1 LLLMSSGTLD
11 ALLAAPTRFL
21 FFTGKGGVGKTSLS
35 AATAV
40 ALARRGSRV
49 LLVSTDPA
57 SNLSEVLATPI
68 GSAPRPV
75 NGVSGL
81 DALDIDPEKA
91 ASAYRD
97 RVVGPYRGTLPDQV
111 VANIE
116 EQLSG
121 ACTVEIAA
129 FDEFTALLADPA
141 ATAGYDHVV
150 FDTAPTGH
158 TLRLL
163 ALPGAW
169 TGYLDT
175 NTAGVT
181 CIGPMSGL
189 TQAHE
194 RYRVA
199 LDSLADPAAT
209 TLVLV
214 ARPDLASLE
223 EADRAR
229 HELAALGISNQHL
242 VVNGLFTTSD
252 RDDATARAFADRHA
266 DAMSMIPTK
275 LADLSRDTL
284 PLLAVPPIG
293 ADALANLLAGVSTPT
308 PDREAVFHGATTGLA
323 AIADRIAE
331 RGTGLVMTMG
341 KGGVGKTT
349 IAAALAVELARRG
362 LPVTLSTTDPAAHL
376 SGALAGDAALPENLK
391 VERIDPEAATAAY
404 TAEVLAH
411 AGADLD
417 AGGVAVLEEDL
428 RSPCT
433 AEIAVFR
440 AFATT
445 VGTATDRIVV
455 LDTAPTGHTL
465 LLLDAAQS
473 FQREVE
479 RHQDQTSED
488 ITLLLNRLRDPD
500 YTTLLLVTLA
510 EPTPVHEAAELQD
523 DLARAGIRPAA
534 WVANQTL
541 TATGTRD
548 PILAERARY
557 EQRWLADILD
567 RHDHLAVVAWQPTA
581 PTGAAALA
589 ALVTSPD
596 MVCTP

>member
-1 LLLMSSGTLD
+1 MLD
-11 ALLAAPTRFL
+11 ALLTGPTRFL

-35 AATAV
+35 SATAI
-40 ALARRGSRV
+40 ALARQGRRV

-68 GSAPRPV
+68 GSTPQPV
-75 NGVSGL
+75 NGVHGL
-81 DALDIDPEKA
+81 DALDIDPDA
-91 ASAYRD
+91 AAAAYRD
-97 RVVGPYRGTLPDQV
+97 RVVGPYRGVLPDGV

-129 FDEFTALLADPA
+129 FDEFTALLADPH

-169 TGYLDT
+169 TGFLDT

-189 TQAHE
+189 TQAHD

-199 LDSLADPAAT
+199 LDSLADPALT

-214 ARPDLASLE
+214 TRPEIASLE

-229 HELAALGISNQHL
+229 VELADIGIANQHL
-242 VVNGLFTTSD
+242 IVNGAFSTD
-252 RDDATARAFADRHA
+252 DANDATALALATRQTE
-266 DAMSMIPTK
+266 AMAAIPSGLTE
-275 LADLSRDTL
+275 LSRDTL

-293 ADALANLLAGVSTPT
+293 ADALANLLNGQSTPQT
-308 PDREAVFHGATTGLA
+308 VDSTRFDGATTSLSK
-323 AIADRIAE
+323 IADRVAE
-331 RGTGLVMTMG
+331 RGNGLVMTMG

-349 IAAALAVELARRG
+349 IAAALAVELANRG

-376 SGALAGDAALPENLK
+376 AGALVGGSALPDNLI
-391 VERIDPEAATAAY
+391 VERIDPDAATAAY
-404 TAEVLAH
+404 TAEVLAD
-411 AGADLD
+411 AGAGLD
-417 AGGVAVLEEDL
+417 AGGIAVLEEDL

-440 AFATT
+440 TFATT
-445 VGTATDRIVV
+445 VGTASDRIVV

-473 FQREVE
+473 YQREVE
-479 RHQDQTSED
+479 RHQDQTSD
-488 ITLLLNRLRDPD
+488 DVALLLTRLRNPD
-500 YTTLLLVTLA
+500 YTTLLLVTLP
-510 EPTPVHEAAELQD
+510 EPTPVHEAAELQA
-523 DLARAGIRPAA
+523 DLKRADIRPTA
-534 WVANQTL
+534 WIANQTL
-541 TATGTRD
+541 TATGTQD
-548 PILAERARY
+548 PILAERARH
-557 EQRWLADILD
+557 EQRWLADILH
-567 RHDHLAVVAWQPTA
+567 RHHQLAVVPWQPNA
-581 PTGAAALA
+581 PTGTDALTS
-589 ALVTSPD
+589 LVTD
-596 MVCTP
+596 TPRVATGATAH

>member
-1 LLLMSSGTLD
+1 MLESLLPD
-11 ALLAAPTRFL
+11 ATRFL
-21 FFTGKGGVGKTSLS
+21 FFTGKGGVGKTTLS
-35 AATAV
+35 SATAV
-40 ALARRGSRV
+40 GLARRGRRV

-57 SNLSEVLATPI
+57 SNLSEVLDTPM
-68 GSAPRPV
+68 GAEPRPV
-75 NGVSGL
+75 AGVEGL
-81 DALDIDPEKA
+81 DALDIDPDAA

-97 RVVGPYRGTLPDQV
+97 RVVGPYRGVLPDTV

-129 FDEFTALLADPA
+129 FDEFTALLGDPD

-163 ALPGAW
+163 SLPGAW

-189 TQAHE
+189 SQAHD

-199 LDSLADPAAT
+199 LNTLADPTAT

-214 ARPDLASLE
+214 TRPENAALE

-229 HELAALGISNQHL
+229 SELADIGVGNQHL
-242 VVNGLFTTSD
+242 IVNGLFDGDSD
-252 RDDATARAFADRHA
+252 DPTAQVLARRHA
-266 DAMSMIPTK
+266 AAMAAMP
-275 LADLSRDTL
+275 AGLSTLRRDTL
-284 PLLAVPPIG
+284 PLLAVSPIG
-293 ADALANLLAGVSTPT
+293 AEALAGVLEGRSTG
-308 PDREAVFHGATTGLA
+308 PDDVDTAFVGATTNLA
-323 AIADRIAE
+323 AIADTVAAR
-331 RGTGLVMTMG
+331 RRGLVMTMG

-376 SGALAGDAALPENLK
+376 TGALAGDGPLPATLV
-391 VERIDPEAATAAY
+391 VERIDPDAATAAY
-404 TAEVLAH
+404 TSEVLAD
-411 AGADLD
+411 AGAGLD
-417 AGGVAVLEEDL
+417 AGGLAVLEEDL

-440 AFATT
+440 TFAAT
-445 VGTATDRIVV
+445 VASASDRIVV

-473 FQREVE
+473 YQREVE
-479 RHQDQTSED
+479 RHQDDSSDDVTM
-488 ITLLLNRLRDPD
+488 LLQRLRDPD
-500 YTTLLLVTLA
+500 YTTLLLVTLP
-510 EPTPVHEAAELQD
+510 EPTPVHEAAALQQ
-523 DLARAGIRPAA
+523 DLARADIRPAS

-541 TATGTRD
+541 TATGTGD
-548 PILAERARY
+548 PVLSERARH
-557 EQRWLADILD
+557 EQRWLADMLD
-567 RHDHLAVVAWQPTA
+567 RHDQLAVVPWQATP
-581 PTGAAALA
+581 PTGADALA
-589 ALVTSPD
+589 DLVRATSQPATA
-596 MVCTP
+596 VA

>member
-1 LLLMSSGTLD
+1 MMLG
-11 ALLAAPTRFL
+11 ALLSTPTRFL

-35 AATAV
+35 SATAV
-40 ALARRGSRV
+40 ALARQGRRV

-68 GSAPRPV
+68 SSAPRPV
-75 NGVSGL
+75 NGVEGL
-81 DALDIDPEKA
+81 DALDIDPDAA

-97 RVVGPYRGTLPDQV
+97 RVVGPYRGVLPDKV

-129 FDEFTALLADPA
+129 FDEFTALLADPD

-169 TGYLDT
+169 TGFLDT

-189 TQAHE
+189 TQAHD
-194 RYRVA
+194 RYRIA
-199 LDSLADPAAT
+199 LDALADPTAT

-214 ARPDLASLE
+214 TRPDIASLE

-229 HELAALGISNQHL
+229 HELAELGLNNQHL
-242 VVNGLFTTSD
+242 IVNGMFTSSD
-252 RDDATARAFADRHA
+252 LDDATARALADRQA
-266 DAMSMIPTK
+266 AAMSAIPAG
-275 LADLSRDTL
+275 LAVLSRDTL
-284 PLLAVPPIG
+284 PLLAVTPIG
-293 ADALANLLAGVSTPT
+293 ADALANLLDGRSTTIVDEP
-308 PDREAVFHGATTGLA
+308 AFFHGPTTSLA
-323 AIADRIAE
+323 DIADRIAA
-331 RGTGLVMTMG
+331 RGSGLVMTMG

-376 SGALAGDAALPENLK
+376 TGALAGGSALPDNLI
-391 VERIDPEAATAAY
+391 VERIDPDAATAAY
-404 TAEVLAH
+404 TAEVLAD
-411 AGADLD
+411 AGAGLD
-417 AGGVAVLEEDL
+417 AGGIAVLEEDL

-440 AFATT
+440 TFAAT
-445 VGTATDRIVV
+445 VGTASDCIVV

-473 FQREVE
+473 YQREVE
-479 RHQDQTSED
+479 RHQDQTSD
-488 ITLLLNRLRDPD
+488 DVALLLTRLRDPD
-500 YTTLLLVTLA
+500 YTTLLLVTLP
-510 EPTPVHEAAELQD
+510 EPTPVHEAAELQA
-523 DLARAGIRPAA
+523 DLERADIRPAA

-548 PILAERARY
+548 PILAERARH

-567 RHDHLAVVAWQPTA
+567 RHDQLAVVPWQATA
-581 PTGAAALA
+581 PTGADALA
-589 ALVTSPD
+589 ALVTDAPR
-596 MVCTP
+596 VLTGAANG